1 MKKYGF
7 IGSLLLTA
15 VVSTAVV
22 AQPTTIESKPY
33 EDHTFE
39 KTAVKEGVP
48 TRYPNLREADVKYS
62 KRIQRDIDLRQKQNK
77 ILMWP
82 RSHFGEFIYDAVTKN
97 ASGDPIFRA
106 YKNDSFVSFYSAS
119 EIVGRAGT
127 EEVIQI
133 QDPLYPD
140 DPYMVIDT
148 TIITIYD
155 PYKMKKVRLL
165 EDWIFDH
172 KHSVFFPR
180 IIALAPLFQ
189 RDVSGIAL
197 PEEPMFWVKWDEVRN
212 IFSQREVFNNFNDAA
227 RISYLDFF
235 ELRMFSSFIVKES
248 NMYDFYI
255 RDFEEFRD
263 DGVAALLK
271 GEEIKNNLFL
281 FEHDLW
287 EY

>member
-7 IGSLLLTA
+7 ILGSLLLTA
-15 VVSTAVV
+15 VFTTNVV

-33 EDHTFE
+33 EDYTYD

-77 ILMWP
+77 VLMWP
-82 RSHFGEFIYDAVTKN
+82 RSHFGQFVYDAVVSNDPMFN
-97 ASGDPIFRA
+97 A
-106 YKNDSFVSFYSAS
+106 YQNDSFISIYTPQ
-119 EIVGRAGT
+119 EILKRAGI
-127 EEVIQI
+127 EENIQV
-133 QDPLYPD
+133 QDPYYPD
-140 DPYMVIDT
+140 DPYALIDT
-148 TIITIYD
+148 TIVTPYD
-155 PYKMKKVRLL
+155 PYKMKKVRML

-189 RDVSGIAL
+189 RQVAGISL
-197 PEEPMFWVKWDEVRN
+197 NEEPMFWMKWDEVRGA
-212 IFSQREVFNNFNDAA
+212 FSQRECFNSTNDAA
-227 RISYLDFF
+227 RLTYLDFF

-271 GEEIKNNLFL
+271 GEEIKETLFL

>member
-7 IGSLLLTA
+7 ILGSLLLTA
-15 VVSTAVV
+15 VFTTTAV
-22 AQPTTIESKPY
+22 AQPTSIEEKPY
-33 EDHTFE
+33 EDYTYD

-82 RSHFGEFIYDAVTKN
+82 RSHFGEFIYFAVTDN
-97 ASGDPIFRA
+97 DPLFNA
-106 YKNDSFVSFYSAS
+106 YKNDSFVSVYTPQDIK
-119 EIVGRAGT
+119 ERAGIA
-127 EEVIQI
+127 EQLQI

-140 DPYMVIDT
+140 DPYALIDT
-148 TIITIYD
+148 TIVTPYD
-155 PYKMKKVRLL
+155 PYKMKKIRLL

-180 IIALAPLFQ
+180 LIAIAPLFQ
-189 RDVSGIAL
+189 RQVAGISL
-197 PEEPMFWVKWDEVRN
+197 GEEPMFWVKWDEVRN
-212 IFSQREVFNNFNDAA
+212 EFSQHELFNNFNDAA

-248 NMYDFYI
+248 NMYDYMI

-263 DGVAALLK
+263 DGVGALLK
-271 GEEIKNNLFL
+271 GEEIKNGLFI